1 MNLLEFLKWN
11 KYRRVAMPTIQ
22 TVTKQL
28 LKAEAVFEQDAS
40 CARKRMNPRHPG
52 TMERERAREKDR
64 KTAVKHR
71 GAWNEGCLLILS
83 RVKVGGGTATRSGT
97 NARRQLSDS
106 NWCFE
111 EERS

>member
-52 TMERERAREKDR
+52 TMKRERERGVPETLETRARPRAE
-64 KTAVKHR
+64 
-71 GAWNEGCLLILS
+71 W
-83 RVKVGGGTATRSGT
+83 VGVPACS
-97 NARRQLSDS
+97 
-106 NWCFE
+106 
-111 EERS
+111 